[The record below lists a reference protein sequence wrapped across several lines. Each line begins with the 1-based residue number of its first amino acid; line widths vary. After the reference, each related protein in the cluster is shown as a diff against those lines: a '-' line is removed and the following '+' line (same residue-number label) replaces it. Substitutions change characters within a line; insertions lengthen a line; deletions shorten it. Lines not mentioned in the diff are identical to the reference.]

1 MRYRFFLF
9 LLMLFTVT
17 DLLPAKEYDLA
28 AILKLAEQNNK
39 DLKLAGSDLEF
50 ASAQLKEAI
59 STALPRINVDLGYN
73 RNFLESKFYFTVTDS
88 AGKQRTESFKASF
101 TNEYQLNAVLNQTLF
116 GFGKVGNAIRAANYF
131 KKFTN
136 FQYNGQWQYVIT
148 EVKKAFFQVLLLKKV
163 WDVSRQSELSALD
176 NYENIKLKY
185 DSGVVSEFELLQAES
200 RWQNAIPEAMKA
212 RKNYELSINYLKALV
227 DIPLREEITL
237 IGDLETYPIVP
248 DSLTYDQ
255 IFEQRPDYNALMWE
269 KKLQERRVA
278 YEFSNYLPT
287 LQGNLIYTY
296 GARSDQ
302 FRLENKND
310 NIILGITL
318 NIPVFTGFYTSA
330 QVQKAR
336 IDVERVKTRIS
347 KANDDI
353 RIEIQNIRLRLQESS
368 ERIAANKKSVETA
381 RRAFE
386 IAESRV
392 EHGLAT
398 QLELKDSRVFL
409 DQAQLNYYSAI
420 YDYLD
425 ALFDWQRATGQVTV
439 AGI

>member
-136 FQYNGQWQYVIT
+136 FQYSGQWQYVIT
-148 EVKKAFFQVLLLKKV
+148 EVKKAFFQVLLLKNV

-200 RWQNAIPEAMKA
+200 RWQNAIPETMKA

-302 FRLENKND
+302 FQLENRND

-368 ERIAANKKSVETA
+368 ERIVANKKSVETA